1 MTRESRLKEYANPTR
16 AGNWNGAGRDQANLA
31 LQLRFLTDSESIGN
45 HDSKI
50 VGACGVD

>member
-1 MTRESRLKEYANPTR
+1 MGDWL
-16 AGNWNGAGRDQANLA
+16 AGDFAIFCAPGQNWMLIVLAFSLA
-31 LQLRFLTDSESIGN
+31 LQLRVLTNSESIGN